1 MASAKNCLINAS
13 SSLSLVSTYVI
24 TYAFSAFSGT
34 LAGVFSSFFD
44 EPPRI
49 DAYAAAPIVPNTPRT
64 RCSLGIF
71 IPDPVS
77 VADRRQDRMYRR
89 RNSPR
94 VMFVLVRT
102 VSAEMQ
108 HVALATITCTLMHA
122 RTPTCFLLQHTCN
135 SVRHISGL
143 CACNGR
149 RARISGPSAL
159 SGQHPPLAPYRPV
172 YVRPRQPTLLQSPAW
187 PLLVQRAEWVL
198 FSCWLG
204 LARWSREILD
214 LLTLSQRLGR
224 AEAGR
229 HSRVGRASR
238 RGAQREK
245 EVAAEGRGARKY
257 A

>member
-13 SSLSLVSTYVI
+13 SSLSLVSTYMI

-89 RNSPR
+89 RNTPLD
-94 VMFVLVRT
+94 MFVPVRT

-108 HVALATITCTLMHA
+108 HVALATITRTLMHA

-135 SVRHISGL
+135 SVRHISSL
-143 CACNGR
+143 YACNGR
-149 RARISGPSAL
+149 RSRISGPSAL
-159 SGQHPPLAPYRPV
+159 SSQHPPLPRIDPSAFGRDSQLCCKAPRMAPAGPKGRVGLVLMLVGSCALVTRNFGIAYFVPALGSCRSRASFTR
-172 YVRPRQPTLLQSPAW
+172 RPRVAP
-187 PLLVQRAEWVL
+187 
-198 FSCWLG
+198 
-204 LARWSREILD
+204 
-214 LLTLSQRLGR
+214 
-224 AEAGR
+224 
-229 HSRVGRASR
+229 R
-238 RGAQREK
+238 RPKGERGGGGG
-245 EVAAEGRGARKY
+245 EGG
-257 A
+257 

>member
-13 SSLSLVSTYVI
+13 SSLSLVSKYVI

-89 RNSPR
+89 RNTPLD
-94 VMFVLVRT
+94 MFVPVRT

-108 HVALATITCTLMHA
+108 HVALATITRTLMHA

-135 SVRHISGL
+135 SVRHISSL

-159 SGQHPPLAPYRPV
+159 SSQHPPLPRIDPSTFGRDSQLCCKAPHGPCWSKRPSGSCSHV
-172 YVRPRQPTLLQSPAW
+172 G
-187 PLLVQRAEWVL
+187 WVL
-198 FSCWLG
+198 RAGHAKFWNCLLCPSAWVVQKPG
-204 LARWSREILD
+204 VIHASAARRAAAPK
-214 LLTLSQRLGR
+214 GR
-224 AEAGR
+224 
-229 HSRVGRASR
+229 
-238 RGAQREK
+238 